1 MASFQGKFYSSV
13 HTVKNRWDQVT
24 TALWK
29 RYPNPMA
36 KHVLWEDTISRELD
50 DGKLKSKR
58 LFGKTNRLPQWG
70 KRFVSGSTT
79 EAVVL
84 EESIVDPDEETF
96 VTYTRN
102 LNMTRIMSVEE
113 KCTYY
118 PNPENKEWTCC
129 KRQVWINS
137 NVYGFSKALQ
147 AFGLMR
153 FKDNIKKA
161 QKGLEYVIEKM
172 NEGTPNAPQVL
183 PSVVGSSVRKTMPT
197 V

>member
-84 EESIVDPDEETF
+84 EESIVDPDEETRK
-96 VTYTRN
+96 VHLLSKSREQRMDLLQTTSMDQ
-102 LNMTRIMSVEE
+102 LQ
-113 KCTYY
+113 C
-118 PNPENKEWTCC
+118 
-129 KRQVWINS
+129 VWVFESPAGIW
-137 NVYGFSKALQ
+137 ADEIQ
-147 AFGLMR
+147 R
-153 FKDNIKKA
+153 
-161 QKGLEYVIEKM
+161 
-172 NEGTPNAPQVL
+172 
-183 PSVVGSSVRKTMPT
+183 
-197 V
+197 